1 MDIEWA
7 KITSKKKNTKKN
19 KLWIYHVD
27 NSNRTIWINAKTYA
41 KQQFLSV
48 FSYLL
53 HIFFIFLFLLLCS
66 CLCVISLCMENEK
79 KYTKYTKNE
88 IEIYSCFNL
97 GFFFSVF
104 VFFRNF
110 SFRLLFH
117 RHHRFPI
124 KTGIQK
130 HFNLVVV
137 DFTVQIL
144 YYYNNIFSLYGLWHN
159 VLAEIYFA
167 ISLSYS
173 AVSQHELVLFID
185 YCLAF
190 IRLAFQLL
198 LLLHPPVFLYFLYIM
213 FFFLFLRFFAI
224 FFIVKERVNLYL
236 HHDQK

>member
-1 MDIEWA
+1 MG
-7 KITSKKKNTKKN
+7 KNNKQKKNKI

-41 KQQFLSV
+41 SSNSWVSFQ
-48 FSYLL
+48 YLL
-53 HIFFIFLFLLLCS
+53 HIFIIFISYSLCS
-66 CLCVISLCMENEK
+66 CLCVISLYMENEK
-79 KYTKYTKNE
+79 EE
-88 IEIYSCFNL
+88 IPNL
-97 GFFFSVF
+97 RKLNWNLFLVLIWEF
-104 VFFRNF
+104 VFFSSHF

-137 DFTVQIL
+137 VFTVQIL

-167 ISLSYS
+167 ISLSNS

-190 IRLAFQLL
+190 IRLAFLL
-198 LLLHPPVFLYFLYIM
+198 LLLLQPPVFFIFFIFCYF
-213 FFFLFLRFFAI
+213 

-236 HHDQK
+236 HHDQKQYVIDKCSNI